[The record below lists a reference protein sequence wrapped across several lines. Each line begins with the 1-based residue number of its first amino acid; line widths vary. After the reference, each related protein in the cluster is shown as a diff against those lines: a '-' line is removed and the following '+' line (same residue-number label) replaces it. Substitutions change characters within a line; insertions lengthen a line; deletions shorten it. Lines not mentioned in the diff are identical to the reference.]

1 MCVLPVGAAGG
12 ALLSLA
18 GLVTP
23 VIGMSLGCV
32 YGLVFCL
39 VVGRRASTP
48 GGGLLWGLAFAL
60 LFWLVGPAAIGPLFV
75 ATLPG
80 STIMLDTV
88 RARFPDLV
96 GYILF
101 LGALLGI
108 CLATVNRFPTLQ
120 GVRADKFNLSRAAA
134 VGGLAGIIGGWAF
147 GQWMAKETKSQAVEN
162 SSRAIGKWVIA
173 P

>member
-1 MCVLPVGAAGG
+1 APKRARTNTQMKRAIMCVLPVGAAGG

-32 YGLVFCL
+32 YGLIFCL
-39 VVGRRASTP
+39 VVGRRASSP

-60 LFWLVGPAAIGPLFV
+60 LFWMVGPAAIGPLFV
-75 ATLPG
+75 SALPG

-101 LGALLGI
+101 FGAPLGI
-108 CLATVNRFPTLQ
+108 CLGTVNRFPTLPR
-120 GVRADKFNLSRAAA
+120 GRGEKIILFLSP
-134 VGGLAGIIGGWAF
+134 GGGGRS
-147 GQWMAKETKSQAVEN
+147 G
-162 SSRAIGKWVIA
+162 G
-173 P
+173 